1 LKHKQTN
8 KFIESET
15 KSLQRIYGLP
25 IFYSVDNDQSVV
37 TLRANSLQPNGD
49 LGLNLTDRVLRWCM
63 DGGKVRETH
72 QELGTSKIIF
82 EMELPLLVRIL
93 LM

>member
-1 LKHKQTN
+1 
-8 KFIESET
+8 
-15 KSLQRIYGLP
+15 
-25 IFYSVDNDQSVV
+25 V

-49 LGLNLTDRVLRWCM
+49 LGLNLTGSGITAGVW

-82 EMELPLLVRIL
+82 GDGATSLVRIL